1 MFWYYFHDPSANGA
15 RARGFQSWHIKFF
28 SLWKIPLFFNF
39 ARISTLG
46 NFTTFFDLWIQGYNL
61 VIFQIFLNPPLN
73 NSQKSKLKGIEQKK
87 SCWWPSGPSWRRVL
101 LKPPP
106 GVYQR
111 PYYPWPIGLKDMDVL
126 CTSKIEISS
135 TRLQKG
141 PEGHQQF
148 FFAQNPSVYSFGS
161 YWVVN

>member
-39 ARISTLG
+39 AQISTLG

-61 VIFQIFLNPPLN
+61 YIFQIFLNPPLN
-73 NSQKSKLKGIEQKK
+73 NSQKSKLKGFEQKK

-101 LKPPP
+101 LEPPP

-111 PYYPWPIGLKDMDVL
+111 PYYPWPIGLTVAAKLLPPPTVSL
-126 CTSKIEISS
+126 RTAKSWGRSFQPSKLACCGKEP
-135 TRLQKG
+135 L
-141 PEGHQQF
+141 HHLF
-148 FFAQNPSVYSFGS
+148 SFS
-161 YWVVN
+161 